1 MKDAAQ
7 ALSASLGEEKLF
19 ALVNNAGILA
29 ANTDG
34 IAAMTQTNVYGAKYM
49 CDNFIPL
56 LHPTEGRIVNVGSGM
71 GIDFIVKGG

>member
-1 MKDAAQ
+1 M
-7 ALSASLGEEKLF
+7 
-19 ALVNNAGILA
+19 A

-34 IAAMTQTNVYGAKYM
+34 IAAMTKTNVYGAKYM

-71 GIDFIVKGG
+71 GIDFIVKGGEENIKFYGNDQVTWEELEAKMKTQMS